1 MAAAARTQVKISRLV
16 YKTMNL
22 FRCRAHQV
30 VLLSARIMAM
40 SARQDNNP
48 KTTKPNSGKIIMIG
62 GIGTALAIINIA
74 TRGAEA
80 QPQAVSIL
88 EYLCLALGLFALVG
102 GIIMKMNEK

>member
-1 MAAAARTQVKISRLV
+1 MAV
-16 YKTMNL
+16 
-22 FRCRAHQV
+22 
-30 VLLSARIMAM
+30 

-48 KTTKPNSGKIIMIG
+48 LNKTKPNSGKIIMIG
-62 GIGTALAIINIA
+62 GIGTALAILNFA

-80 QPQAVSIL
+80 QSQGVVIL